1 MSVTTKNFPK
11 QLASIFRVLGQP
23 ARLRIILAL
32 GEGEACVC
40 HLESALKL
48 RQAYLSQ
55 QLMALR
61 DAGIVTG
68 RREGR
73 NIFYRLSNPQILDII
88 QESAGYLA
96 VLKFDPDSYAI
107 SNHLFDNCACPRC
120 SGNLEPEVVIRSDAI
135 STLSTHS

>member
-1 MSVTTKNFPK
+1 MAASMKSSLK
-11 QLASIFRVLGQP
+11 QLVSLFRALGQP
-23 ARLRIILAL
+23 ARVRIILAL

-61 DAGIVTG
+61 DAGIVKA

-73 NIFYRLSNPQILDII
+73 NIYYRLTNPKLLEVI

-96 VLKFDPDSYAI
+96 GARLDIESVQVSTHFLDG
-107 SNHLFDNCACPRC
+107 CVCPSC
-120 SGNLEPEVVIRSDAI
+120 SDKLERETMIHEDVIR
-135 STLSTHS
+135 TLSI